1 MCNFS
6 SCLSGSKTNFYICSQ
21 LKKLFDLNRQI
32 DYNMIKFESGKC
44 TVHLSRDLRIRMQF
58 NMQRLERSRLQ
69 IKPSSIDKGPK
80 NVIFQFFKKLGAIAT
95 VVAPQIKFS
104 SNPSRFEEL
113 ENTAITGVVLQT
125 DDGPTFY
132 FVGTCSNNF
141 TYYWI
146 YYSGTA
152 KEISRS
158 SNV

>member
-1 MCNFS
+1 
-6 SCLSGSKTNFYICSQ
+6 
-21 LKKLFDLNRQI
+21 
-32 DYNMIKFESGKC
+32 MIKFESVKC
-44 TVHLSRDLRIRMQF
+44 TVHLSRDPRIRMQF
-58 NMQRLERSRLQ
+58 NMQRLEKTRLQ
-69 IKPSSIDKGPK
+69 IKPSAIDKGPR

-113 ENTAITGVVLQT
+113 DNTAITGVVLQT

-152 KEISRS
+152 
-158 SNV
+158 